1 MKIISFFNNKGGVGK
16 TTLVYHLAYMFAELG
31 KKVIVVDLDP
41 QSNLTSMFLTDD
53 RIQEIW
59 DEENEGTLLDAM
71 KPLLEGTGDIRQPF
85 LEKINDNLHLLAG
98 NLGLSGIEDELSLQW
113 NGCLNSNISTQT
125 RSFKVVTAFFRIA
138 KMAGEEQNAD
148 IVLFDVG
155 PNLGAL
161 NRCALISTDCVVIP
175 MGADLFS
182 LQGLINLGPAL
193 KNWRRDWSVRVLS
206 APDAIK
212 RDLPKGDMHPIGYVV
227 MQHGIKEGRPVKS
240 YLKWANRIPDEYR
253 KSISNEPLKDFDN
266 VEDDK
271 YCLALLKHYH
281 SLMPMAMEARKP
293 IFLLKPADGAIGA
306 HVQAV
311 NKSYDDFR
319 NLAAKIAAKV
329 KVKIS

>member
-1 MKIISFFNNKGGVGK
+1 
-16 TTLVYHLAYMFAELG
+16 
-31 KKVIVVDLDP
+31 
-41 QSNLTSMFLTDD
+41 MFLPDD
-53 RIQEIW
+53 RIEEIW
-59 DEENEGTLLDAM
+59 SKGDEGTLLDAM
-71 KPLLEGTGDIRQPF
+71 KPLLEGTGDIQKPF
-85 LEKINDNLHLLAG
+85 LEEIKDNLHLLAG

-125 RSFKVVTAFFRIA
+125 RSFKVVTAFYRIA
-138 KMAGEEQNAD
+138 KMAALEQKAD

-182 LQGLINLGPAL
+182 LQGLTNLGPAL
-193 KNWRRDWSVRVLS
+193 KSWRKDWTVRLNS
-206 APDAIK
+206 APEAITN
-212 RDLPKGDMHPIGYVV
+212 DLPEGAMHPIGYVV

-253 KSISNEPLKDFDN
+253 RSITNEPSKDFEN

-311 NKSYDDFR
+311 NNSYDDFR
-319 NLAAKIAAKV
+319 KLATKIISKIKV
-329 KVKIS
+329 KNS

>member
-41 QSNLTSMFLTDD
+41 QSNLTSMFLNDD
-53 RIQEIW
+53 RIEEIW
-59 DEENEGTLLDAM
+59 GKGDEGTLLDAM
-71 KPLLEGTGDIRQPF
+71 KPLLEGTGDIRRPF
-85 LEKINDNLHLLAG
+85 LERVRENILLIAG

-113 NGCLNSNISTQT
+113 NGCLGSNLSAQS
-125 RSFKVVTAFFRIA
+125 RSFRVVTAFYRIA
-138 KMAGEEQNAD
+138 KMAGKETNAD
-148 IVLFDVG
+148 LVLFDVG

-161 NRCALISTDCVVIP
+161 NRCALIATDCVVIP

-182 LQGLINLGPAL
+182 LQGLTNLGPTL
-193 KNWRRDWSVRVLS
+193 KNWRRDWNVRLSV
-206 APDAIK
+206 APTEISN
-212 RDLPKGDMHPIGYVV
+212 DLPEGTMNPIGYVV

-240 YLKWANRIPDEYR
+240 YLKWANRIPGEYR
-253 KSISNEPLKDFDN
+253 ESIAGQKSRDFEK

-271 YCLALLKHYH
+271 FCLALLKHYH

-319 NLAAKIAAKV
+319 NLAERIATKIDMV
-329 KVKIS
+329 I

>member
-16 TTLVYHLAYMFAELG
+16 TTLVYHLAYMFSELG
-31 KKVIVVDLDP
+31 KKVVVVDLDP

-59 DEENEGTLLDAM
+59 EDEDEGTLLDAM
-71 KPLLEGTGDIRQPF
+71 KPLLEGTGDIKKPF
-85 LEKINDNLHLLAG
+85 LEKINTNLCLIAG
-98 NLGLSGIEDELSLQW
+98 DLGLSGVEDELSLQW
-113 NGCLNSNISTQT
+113 NGCLNSNVSTQT
-125 RSFKVVTAFFRIA
+125 RSFKVVTAFYRIA
-138 KMAGEEQNAD
+138 KLAGEKQNAD

-161 NRCALISTDCVVIP
+161 NRCVLVSTDCVVIP

-182 LQGLINLGPAL
+182 LQGLTNLGPAL
-193 KNWRRDWSVRVLS
+193 KNWRKDWSFKVHH
-206 APDAIK
+206 APEVIAK
-212 RDLPKGDMHPIGYVV
+212 DLPKGDMFPIGYVI

-253 KSISNEPLKDFDN
+253 RSISNEPLKEFAKI
-266 VEDDK
+266 EDDQ

-311 NKSYDDFR
+311 SKSYIDFR
-319 NLAAKIAAKV
+319 NLATKIAT
-329 KVKIS
+329 KIGIVI